1 MLAYHGTT
9 KEASSD
15 IIANGFKSSTNGGRG
30 AGVYF
35 TDRRDIAVQIAKWRG
50 KCRNA

>member
-15 IIANGFKSSTNGGRG
+15 ILANGFKSSINGTRG

-35 TDRRDIAVQIAKWRG
+35 TDRRDIAAQIAKYRG
-50 KCRNA
+50 